1 MDMIDEE
8 LARLKNRIDDL
19 RNRIIPNLDSRAQQ
33 VYAQVMSMQKD
44 SEKRLKLEKEY
55 ALMDKEIRMRSD
67 EAIKIS
73 QQMDNLEF
81 EKNLGNR

>member
-8 LARLKNRIDDL
+8 LARLKNRLDDL
-19 RNRIIPNLDSRAQQ
+19 RNRIIFNLDIKAQQ
-33 VYAQVMSMQKD
+33 VYAQIMSMLKD

-67 EAIKIS
+67 EAINIV
-73 QQMDNLEF
+73 QQMENLEF
-81 EKNLGNR
+81 EKSLSKR

>member
-8 LARLKNRIDDL
+8 LARLKNRLDDL
-19 RNRIIPNLDSRAQQ
+19 RNRIIPNLDSKAQQ
-33 VYAQVMSMQKD
+33 VYSQVMSMPKE

-67 EAIKIS
+67 EAMKIT
-73 QQMDNLEF
+73 QQRENLEF
-81 EKNLGNR
+81 EKNLGKR

>member
-8 LARLKNRIDDL
+8 LARLKNRLDDL
-19 RNRIIPNLDSRAQQ
+19 RNRIIPNLDSKAQQ
-33 VYAQVMSMQKD
+33 VYSQVMSMQKE

-55 ALMDKEIRMRSD
+55 GLMDKEIRMRSD
-67 EAIKIS
+67 EAMKIT
-73 QQMDNLEF
+73 QQRENLEF

>member
-33 VYAQVMSMQKD
+33 LYAQVMSMPKE

-55 ALMDKEIRMRSD
+55 GLMDKEIRMRSD
-67 EAIKIS
+67 EAIKIA

-81 EKNLGNR
+81 EKNLGRR

>member
-8 LARLKNRIDDL
+8 LARLKNRLDDL

-33 VYAQVMSMQKD
+33 VYAQVMSMQKE

-55 ALMDKEIRMRSD
+55 GLMDKEIRMRSD
-67 EAIKIS
+67 EAMKIT
-73 QQMDNLEF
+73 QQRENLEF

>member
-33 VYAQVMSMQKD
+33 VYAEVMSMQKD

>member
-8 LARLKNRIDDL
+8 LARLKNRLDDL

-33 VYAQVMSMQKD
+33 VYSQVMSMQKE

-67 EAIKIS
+67 EAMKIT
-73 QQMDNLEF
+73 QQRENLEF

>member
-8 LARLKNRIDDL
+8 LARLKNRLDDL

-33 VYAQVMSMQKD
+33 VYAQVMSMPKE

-67 EAIKIS
+67 EAMKIT
-73 QQMDNLEF
+73 QQRENLEF
-81 EKNLGNR
+81 EKNLGKR

>member
-8 LARLKNRIDDL
+8 LARLKNRLDDL

-33 VYAQVMSMQKD
+33 VYAQVMSMQKE

-67 EAIKIS
+67 EAMKIT
-73 QQMDNLEF
+73 QQRENLEF

>member
-8 LARLKNRIDDL
+8 LARLKNRLDDL
-19 RNRIIPNLDSRAQQ
+19 RNRIIPNLDSKAQQ
-33 VYAQVMSMQKD
+33 VYAQVMSMPKE

-67 EAIKIS
+67 EAMKIT
-73 QQMDNLEF
+73 QQRENLEF

>member
-8 LARLKNRIDDL
+8 LARLKNRLDDL

-33 VYAQVMSMQKD
+33 VYSQVMSMPKE

-67 EAIKIS
+67 EGMKIA
-73 QQMDNLEF
+73 QQMENLEF
-81 EKNLGNR
+81 EKNLGKR